1 MPIHYECDHGRRLI
15 TATYTEP
22 HTVDEVLDVIERQM
36 VDNAWEYATLH
47 DMRTTTHLSTLDEAR
62 QITARVQALSG
73 GRTRGPVGM
82 AISRTPEQLR
92 EGLRF
97 AEATKHIGT
106 LEVLLTKAQLEE
118 WLGRHVERRST
129 MQR

>member
-1 MPIHYECDHGRRLI
+1 MPIHYECDHQRRLI
-15 TATYTEP
+15 TATFTEP
-22 HTVDEVLDVIERQM
+22 HTVDEVLGVIERQM

-47 DMRTTTHLSTLDEAR
+47 DMRTTTHLSTPDEAQR
-62 QITARVQALSG
+62 IMARVQALSG
-73 GRTRGPVGM
+73 GRKRGPVGM

-97 AEATKHIGT
+97 AEATKHVGT

-118 WLGRHVERRST
+118 WLARHAQRRPL
-129 MQR
+129 QG

>member
-1 MPIHYECDHGRRLI
+1 MPIHYECDHKRRLI
-15 TATYTEP
+15 TATFTEP
-22 HTVDEVLDVIERQM
+22 HTIEEVLGVIERQM
-36 VDNAWEYATLH
+36 ADNAWEYATLH
-47 DMRTTTHLSTLDEAR
+47 DMRATTHLSPVDEAR
-62 QITARVQALSG
+62 RITARVQALG
-73 GRTRGPVGM
+73 AGRQRGPVGM

-118 WLGRHVERRST
+118 WLARNAQRQST
-129 MQR
+129 L

>member
-1 MPIHYECDHGRRLI
+1 MPILYECDHQRRLI
-15 TATYTEP
+15 TATFTEP

-36 VDNAWEYATLH
+36 ADNAWEYATLH
-47 DMRTTTHLSTLDEAR
+47 DMRATTHLSTLDEAR
-62 QITARVQALSG
+62 QITARVQALGG

-82 AISRTPEQLR
+82 AISRTAEQLR

-97 AEATKHIGT
+97 AEATKHIVT

-118 WLGRHVERRST
+118 WLARHAPRK
-129 MQR
+129 M